1 MKRSGKETVKQ
12 ATMEEGRRMIMTREM
27 TKECKSSAGGTD
39 QRSRLTRAQA
49 TEFNSAGQGLVEE
62 VSSRR
67 IRKNAEV
74 KEVGILVSNHTAS
87 KISPTV
93 RPPKFLCNI
102 CMERKPLNRSFRPD
116 CCTHL
121 FCSDCVVVHIATK
134 IRENVCTIRCM
145 ESGCTSVIELKSCLG
160 ILTAEVS
167 DRWAA
172 LLSESLIQPADKY
185 YCPFKDCS
193 ALLWND
199 TAEKQAIKEA
209 ECPHC
214 HRLFCAQCK
223 VGWHA
228 GIDCRE
234 YRRMVSWERSD
245 DAVMKNLAN
254 TKKWRRC
261 SKCQVYVE
269 KISGCLQ
276 ITCRC
281 GFIFCYN
288 CGSAWSPQHYQCRG
302 LL

>member
-74 KEVGILVSNHTAS
+74 KEGGGRESSRKQPTRKNENTAKEVARVGILVSNHTAS

-160 ILTAEVS
+160 ILTAE
-167 DRWAA
+167 
-172 LLSESLIQPADKY
+172 
-185 YCPFKDCS
+185 DCS